1 MAESISLEET
11 NALRA
16 KLGLPALGGGGEES
30 GSDQEEQH
38 IDKDQQAY
46 ENYQKA
52 KEEKEKEAR
61 AKEIRDR
68 IERSKNRKQ
77 QQAKLKGK
85 GLADDDED
93 DDSALAWIKKSRQR
107 EKQLAEQR
115 AKELEAMDESFESS
129 GSTISSKKKNNVPK
143 YKASDLKGLKVG
155 HDLSEFQEG
164 QETILTL
171 KDRGIL
177 DEGDDGSDDELT
189 NVNIEDAERLKK
201 NLETKKQK
209 PGYNPY
215 DDDEFSL
222 APGEKPSFLPQ
233 YDNVDEAGNQK
244 QQKSKGF
251 VLGNYGSV
259 TAASVAATRA
269 KHQASQPQLSVA
281 DKLKQVES
289 LDYDKTLHVA
299 DYYTQEEMPFKKPKK
314 LKKKKKLRQRTTTAT
329 SNKNNTHDDD
339 TNGNMDVNND
349 NGEEE
354 EEEDIKLPYQVPED
368 ANFVDD
374 DDLQAALSKS
384 RKEANRL
391 KKKAFKKMTPED
403 IAKSIAEERENKDN
417 NNNDQQDDENDSG
430 NGGGLILS
438 ETTEFLNS
446 VGNVPI
452 YVREQRE
459 RRAITPVED
468 EDEDD
473 EEKDKKDQDDMSKRT
488 SMVDTDDEVE
498 AEKSSNAM
506 ASDNTPPVPAHEE
519 PVIEEE
525 PLVGRGIA
533 ATLSLLS
540 QKGFITKANDEQLA
554 RDRRIAEQIKWQAES
569 KKREKQ
575 MERQRD
581 RRSSDR
587 HRDYDSERQKERE
600 ERDRLRE
607 FEQRMA
613 NYKPDVKLEYID
625 DQGNSLK
632 TKEAFRFMSHKFH
645 GKTSGKGKTEKRLQ
659 KMEEERKLNMMS
671 STDTPLNLAGALL
684 ERQQK
689 TGNAHV
695 VLSVGNRGVVPT
707 DAAKELGVKRSLD
720 QSNTPNKKR

>member
-1 MAESISLEET
+1 M
-11 NALRA
+11 
-16 KLGLPALGGGGEES
+16 
-30 GSDQEEQH
+30 DQ
-38 IDKDQQAY
+38 
-46 ENYQKA
+46 
-52 KEEKEKEAR
+52 
-61 AKEIRDR
+61 
-68 IERSKNRKQ
+68 
-77 QQAKLKGK
+77 
-85 GLADDDED
+85 
-93 DDSALAWIKKSRQR
+93 
-107 EKQLAEQR
+107 
-115 AKELEAMDESFESS
+115 SFESS
-129 GSTISSKKKNNVPK
+129 EPIITNKKKNNVPK

-215 DDDEFSL
+215 DDDEFSV

-233 YDNVDEAGNQK
+233 YDDVDEAGNQK

-314 LKKKKKLRQRTTTAT
+314 LKKKKKLRQRTTTT
-329 SNKNNTHDDD
+329 LNKNNNHDDD
-339 TNGNMDVNND
+339 TNGNRDGNND
-349 NGEEE
+349 GEGKEEEEE

-403 IAKSIAEERENKDN
+403 IAKSFAEERENN
-417 NNNDQQDDENDSG
+417 NSNDQQDDENNTG
-430 NGGGLILS
+430 GGGGLILS

-468 EDEDD
+468 DDKDE
-473 EEKDKKDQDDMSKRT
+473 EEKDNKNQGDMSKRT
-488 SMVDTDDEVE
+488 SMVDTDEEVE
-498 AEKSSNAM
+498 HDDEEKLRNAV
-506 ASDNTPPVPAHEE
+506 ASDNTPSVPMQEE

-554 RDRRIAEQIKWQAES
+554 RDRRIADQIKWQAES

-581 RRSSDR
+581 RRSGGGGGDR
-587 HRDYDSERQKERE
+587 HRDYDSDRQKERE

-659 KMEEERKLNMMS
+659 KREEEKKLNMMS

-720 QSNTPNKKR
+720 QNNTPNKKR